1 MSQDTPVSLAPVVYG
16 VLAEFKD
23 PAALLAAARQV
34 REAGIK
40 HWDAHSPY
48 PVHGLDG
55 AMGTRMTRLPWL
67 VFVGGVV
74 GLLSALL
81 LQWWT
86 NTVDYPYN
94 ISGKP
99 LFSLPANIPV
109 IFELTVLFAGLAA
122 FFGVLAFNVLPSHHH
137 PLFSSESFRKVT
149 TDGFFISIEARD
161 PRFEPEKIEALLKLA
176 GATSLE
182 TLTQAPAAESR
193 LPRAIVY
200 GAVVVV
206 VTSLLPFVLFAR
218 ARVSTTQSPPVAL
231 FGDMVAQPKYLAQAA
246 SDFFPNRRAY
256 REPIAGTVSREDTT
270 DDTHLWQGKSGDA
283 WATTLPP
290 SITLDD
296 ALVHRGQ
303 QRFGIYCAPCHG
315 LAGFGDGPVAR
326 RAEQLREGTWV
337 APTSLHADHVRPQP
351 LGQLVNT
358 ITNGIRTMPGY
369 GPQIPPADRWA
380 IAVYVKALERS
391 QGTSIDDV
399 PETERPGLH

>member
-1 MSQDTPVSLAPVVYG
+1 MSQDTPVAGAPVVYG
-16 VLAEFKD
+16 VLAELKG
-23 PAALLAAARQV
+23 PAALVAAAKRV
-34 REAGIK
+34 REAGYRR
-40 HWDAHSPY
+40 WDAHSPF

-67 VFVGGVV
+67 VFVGGIV

-86 NTVDYPYN
+86 NAVDYPYS

-122 FFGVLAFNVLPSHHH
+122 FFGVLAFNLLPSLHH
-137 PLFSSESFRKVT
+137 PLFGSDRFRKVT
-149 TDGFFISIEARD
+149 TDGFFISIEAAD
-161 PRFEPEKIEALLKLA
+161 PRFVLAEVTALLQSA
-176 GATSLE
+176 GATSVE
-182 TLTQAPAAESR
+182 TLMEAPAAEHA
-193 LPRAIVY
+193 LPRGFLY
-200 GAVVVV
+200 GAIVVV

-218 ARVSTTQSPPVAL
+218 ARVATTQSPPIAV
-231 FGDMVAQPKYLAQAA
+231 FDDMVAQPKYLAQAA

-256 REPIAGTVSREDTT
+256 REPVAGTVAREDTT
-270 DDTHLWQGKSGDA
+270 DDTLLWQGKVGDA
-283 WATTLPP
+283 WATSLPP

-296 ALVHRGQ
+296 ALMRRGQ

-315 LAGFGDGPVAR
+315 LAGGGDGPVAR
-326 RAEQLREGTWV
+326 RADQLREGTWV
-337 APTSLHADHVRPQP
+337 PPTSLHADHVRAQP
-351 LGQLVNT
+351 LGQLVNSL
-358 ITNGIRTMPGY
+358 TNGIRNMPAY
-369 GPQIPPADRWA
+369 GPQLAPTDRWA

-399 PETERPGLH
+399 PESERSGLH